1 MAEPARL
8 NYLISSCDKFWQ
20 CGELRRKRSR
30 AVTQWIFLR
39 LARVKFK
46 RLSYSHRSFRPHCSV
61 RLPRL
66 CIFYRA
72 HGSLYLCA
80 SVFLRRGCYAVYQNI
95 KARLSPRMQALAG
108 NERIKFRRAIS
119 LIRDRGIFDPCR
131 PCYSATNEPFAKTCR
146 GMPPKYSRKS
156 VFLARDLQKY
166 VAVHRSRIAA
176 AFEIYLGLLA
186 R

>member
-46 RLSYSHRSFRPHCSV
+46 RLSYSRRSFRPHCSA

-80 SVFLRRGCYAVYQNI
+80 SVFLRRGCAAAPRTNAERMQVLARSERVKFKRAFRSFATAVY
-95 KARLSPRMQALAG
+95 
-108 NERIKFRRAIS
+108 
-119 LIRDRGIFDPCR
+119 LIRAALLLRHERAVRKNVSRHAAEIQAQIGI
-131 PCYSATNEPFAKTCR
+131 S
-146 GMPPKYSRKS
+146 
-156 VFLARDLQKY
+156 ARDLQKH
-166 VAVHRSRIAA
+166 VSVHRSRIAA
-176 AFEIYLGLLA
+176 AFEII
-186 R
+186 

>member
-1 MAEPARL
+1 MARFLKFERVILAEPARL
-8 NYLISSCDKFWQ
+8 DYLISSCDKFWQ

-46 RLSYSHRSFRPHCSV
+46 RLSYSRRSFRPHCSA

-80 SVFLRRGCYAVYQNI
+80 FVFLRRGCGVA
-95 KARLSPRMQALAG
+95 PRINAECMQALARS
-108 NERIKFRRAIS
+108 ERVKFRRAFRS
-119 LIRDRGIFDPCR
+119 CATAVYLIRAAP
-131 PCYSATNEPFAKTCR
+131 TT
-146 GMPPKYSRKS
+146 PP
-156 VFLARDLQKY
+156 
-166 VAVHRSRIAA
+166 
-176 AFEIYLGLLA
+176 
-186 R
+186 

>member
-46 RLSYSHRSFRPHCSV
+46 RLSYSRRSFRPHCSA

-80 SVFLRRGCYAVYQNI
+80 SVFLRRGCGVA
-95 KARLSPRMQALAG
+95 PRINAECMQALARS
-108 NERIKFRRAIS
+108 ERVKFRRAFRS
-119 LIRDRGIFDPCR
+119 CATAVYCR
-131 PCYSATNEPFAKTCR
+131 NT
-146 GMPPKYSRKS
+146 SRKL
-156 VFLARDLQKY
+156 VFRREICKSM
-166 VAVHRSRIAA
+166 SRYIAA
-176 AFEIYLGLLA
+176 GSPAHLKFI
-186 R
+186 